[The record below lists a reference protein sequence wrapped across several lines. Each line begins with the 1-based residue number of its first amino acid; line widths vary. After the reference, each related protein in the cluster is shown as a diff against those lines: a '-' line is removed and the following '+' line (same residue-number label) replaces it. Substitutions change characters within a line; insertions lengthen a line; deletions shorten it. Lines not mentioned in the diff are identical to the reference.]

1 MTEHVPEQPHGHARA
16 TARSVPVDA
25 LRPGDHACM
34 DVPDAQAHWQ
44 VLTAYTRTGL
54 TRGEKVMVVL
64 DPADVSDDDA
74 LARLDGGTG
83 QAEVAW
89 RSGQLEIVRN
99 TAVYV
104 PDGSFSRERQFRLYS
119 EELER
124 ARAEGRTG
132 LRVGADM
139 AWGQRTGVS
148 DDQLL
153 DYEAFMEP
161 LFVDPRLTAICWY
174 SRHKYTDHLVAAMRT
189 VHPLQVMTHL
199 DALEVTRTDDGARIA
214 GSADPDT
221 REEFAATLR
230 TLLGRRRAA
239 GTAPIRYE
247 LDLTDLLYMEAHAAW
262 QLIGFARGL
271 PDGDVLDVRCA
282 PILEAVLRGLGSDDV
297 RQLRLRTETGTRT
310 RTGMGRGTGTGA
322 VQGGGSVSERTGR

>member
-1 MTEHVPEQPHGHARA
+1 MREHGPEHAHA
-16 TARSVPVDA
+16 TARSVPVEA
-25 LRPGDHACM
+25 LRPGDHACL

-54 TRGEKVMVVL
+54 TRGERVMVVL

-83 QAEVAW
+83 QAEDAW
-89 RSGQLEIVRN
+89 HSGQLEIVRN

-104 PDGSFSRERQFRLYS
+104 PDGSFSKERQFRLYS
-119 EELER
+119 DELER
-124 ARAEGRTG
+124 ARTEGLTG

-148 DDQLL
+148 DDQLV

-161 LFVDPRLTAICWY
+161 LFVDPRLTAMCWY
-174 SRHKYTDHLVAAMRT
+174 SRHQYTDHLVAAMRT

-199 DALEVTRTDDGARIA
+199 DALEVTRTDGGARIA
-214 GSADPDT
+214 GSAEPGT
-221 REEFAATLR
+221 REEFTATLR
-230 TLLGRRRAA
+230 ALLTRRSAI
-239 GTAPIRYE
+239 GSTPLRYE
-247 LDLTDLLYMEAHAAW
+247 LDLTDLFYMEAHAAW

-271 PDGDVLDVRCA
+271 PDGDTLDVRCG

-297 RQLRLRTETGTRT
+297 RQLKLRTETGRETET
-310 RTGMGRGTGTGA
+310 
-322 VQGGGSVSERTGR
+322 VTGRAAH